1 MLSASPIALQTIY
14 TLASVFVV
22 IGALIGG
29 RSLVKGIG
37 FKGALWARYFG
48 FLMIAPALLI
58 PAFLG
63 EFWFALVISF
73 MAAGA
78 MIEYFAMSQPF
89 IPEFDSKIDAYFR
102 KTGIALAFCTPMLAL
117 LVTEV
122 ARQLPDATKVPVSAE
137 SYFLLPVI
145 YLIAVVL
152 LPIALQAVSSGTMF
166 QQTRTF
172 FGLMCLAW
180 TIGQL
185 VLLRSLENGFGCM
198 VLFLTA
204 WAFNDIA
211 AYATGKVIGKT
222 RFSPVVSPNKTWEGF
237 TGGVLGTALAVA
249 LFNYAVPQ
257 LELPHLI
264 GFVLLLSVTG
274 PLGDLT
280 ISILKRESGIKDT
293 GNAIPGHGGLLDRF
307 DSMIFSAPLAFL
319 YIRFFV

>member
-1 MLSASPIALQTIY
+1 MV
-14 TLASVFVV
+14 ASVFVV

-29 RSLVKGIG
+29 RSLFKGIG
-37 FKGALWARYFG
+37 FKGALWSRYFG
-48 FLMIAPALLI
+48 FLIIAPALMI

-63 EFWFALVISF
+63 EFWFALVISI
-73 MAAGA
+73 MTAGA
-78 MIEYFAMSQPF
+78 MIEYFTMSQPF
-89 IPEFDSKIDAYFR
+89 LPDFDSQVDAAFR
-102 KTGIALAFCTPMLAL
+102 KTGIALAFATPMLAL
-117 LVTEV
+117 LFTEI
-122 ARQLPDATKVPVSAE
+122 ARQLPDVTKVPVGAE
-137 SYFLLPVI
+137 SYFLLPVL
-145 YLIAVVL
+145 YLMTVVL

-185 VLLRSLENGFGCM
+185 VMLRTLENGFGCI
-198 VLFLTA
+198 VLFLMA

-222 RFSPVVSPNKTWEGF
+222 KLTPVVSPNKTWEGF
-237 TGGVLGTALAVA
+237 IGGILGTALAVS
-249 LFNYAVPQ
+249 LFNYAVP
-257 LELPHLI
+257 ELALPQLI
-264 GFVLLLSVTG
+264 GFVLMMSITG